1 MNQSSPHWLNLQ
13 TMILQLIMCHTIK
26 IRTNISCNQIK
37 VRESARYQANI
48 WWASYLF
55 TYLRDIDPTQLSQSR
70 KYNTEHFP
78 KMPFILY
85 GRNYSNISFYIAI
98 TNMEIH
104 ISRSFFHLLMR
115 RLAIKM
121 TYHSSPWWISS
132 KSNFNSFHIRCRDIM
147 QSAYTEIQ
155 SCNHHNKVEI
165 ET

>member
-1 MNQSSPHWLNLQ
+1 MNQSSPSSFFFFFFFGGGVSGEASFQKPNHWLNLQ

-37 VRESARYQANI
+37 VRESARYQGNT

-78 KMPFILY
+78 NMSFILY

-104 ISRSFFHLLMR
+104 ISRSFF
-115 RLAIKM
+115 I
-121 TYHSSPWWISS
+121 
-132 KSNFNSFHIRCRDIM
+132 F
-147 QSAYTEIQ
+147 
-155 SCNHHNKVEI
+155 
-165 ET
+165 

>member
-78 KMPFILY
+78 NYVFHFIWKKLFKYFFLHCYYKY
-85 GRNYSNISFYIAI
+85 GDPYLQVIFSSSNEKIGNKNDLPLKSVMDF
-98 TNMEIH
+98 
-104 ISRSFFHLLMR
+104 
-115 RLAIKM
+115 IK
-121 TYHSSPWWISS
+121 I
-132 KSNFNSFHIRCRDIM
+132 
-147 QSAYTEIQ
+147 
-155 SCNHHNKVEI
+155 
-165 ET
+165 